1 MPRQLIAVA
10 LGVLLLTATAAFG
23 QTAANISVG
32 VDYGVDVPASDR
44 VEAKRAWGIAFR
56 LPRPGGWSFAW
67 DFGALESDLAHQVA
81 GAVSSIGAMTVRPVL
96 AGGAYTW
103 SAGRFEASALL
114 TGGVAFVGVD
124 LGDEGR
130 ARLRDAFRVADV
142 HADGGPAVTVQ
153 PKLTVWYD
161 INQRFGLT
169 ASAAYLHLRPR
180 LTLAHDADLE
190 EFTINASMT
199 RISAGVVF
207 KIY

>member
-1 MPRQLIAVA
+1 MPRQLIAIT
-10 LGVLLLTATAAFG
+10 LSVLLLTATAAFG
-23 QTAANISVG
+23 QIGANISVG

-44 VEAKRAWGIAFR
+44 LETKRAWGIAFR

-67 DFGALESDLAHQVA
+67 DFGALESDLAHPVA
-81 GAVSSIGAMTVRPVL
+81 GAVSSIGTMTVRPVL

-103 SAGRFEASALL
+103 SAGRFEASALV
-114 TGGVAFVGVD
+114 TGGVAFVGVE

-130 ARLRDAFRVADV
+130 ARLKDAFRVADL
-142 HADGGPAVTVQ
+142 HADGGPTFTVQ

-161 INQRFGLT
+161 INRLFGLT
-169 ASAAYLHLRPR
+169 ASASYLHLRPR
-180 LTLAHDADLE
+180 VTLAHDTDLE
-190 EFTINASMT
+190 AFTVNAGMT